1 MVPPA
6 LRFSSGESMVRPLF
20 VSAIGVALGVALA
33 LATVSGTAAAGP
45 TPVVAQTA
53 PAVVPADRTDT
64 TTPVEEVAPTP
75 APVAKKKPRPLH
87 EEALPILILVA
98 VIAFVVS
105 RLPRV
110 ELGHTA
116 AFRRRRVLNWLPLG
130 LTYAFLYM
138 GRYNMAVLKDVGG
151 ISQADFGT
159 IDAVGSLVYGF
170 SFLLNGPLADRWG
183 GRTTILIAAAGA
195 AAANAAAGVMLATG
209 LGDAPVMTLAILFS
223 VNMYF
228 QSFGAVSI
236 VKVNAGW
243 FHVRERGTFGGIFGI
258 LISLGIYFAFDWGLR
273 IANAAPLPWLFW
285 VPAVLLV
292 VFFGLSYLFVR
303 DNPSEAGF
311 TDFDTADASSGDD
324 GPRLPALT
332 VIKRMLT
339 SRIILVIALIEFCS
353 GFLRQ
358 GILKWYR
365 DFARGTGIGDSFVY
379 DHWGMVSCIAGITG
393 GIFAG
398 LISDHLFHSRRAPVT
413 VVLYAIMLVGSIV
426 IMPVLGA
433 PHAVSWIIAF
443 MAMAIIGVH
452 GMLSGTASQD
462 FGGRKNAGI
471 AVGLIDGFVY
481 LGTALQA
488 IVYGSILPEKGT
500 AEAAQIGSWYW
511 WPGAMVPFA
520 LIGLVLAATLWN
532 ARPAGRSAH

>member
-1 MVPPA
+1 MVPRA
-6 LRFSSGESMVRPLF
+6 LRFSSGVSMVRPLLSP
-20 VSAIGVALGVALA
+20 VIGLVLGV
-33 LATVSGTAAAGP
+33 VAAAP
-45 TPVVAQTA
+45 ATAVAQAA

-64 TTPVEEVAPTP
+64 TTPVQEVAPTP
-75 APVAKKKPRPLH
+75 APVAKKAPRPLH

-116 AFRRRRVLNWLPLG
+116 AFRRRRALNWLPLG

-138 GRYNMAVLKDVGG
+138 GRYNMTVLKDVGG

-159 IDAVGSLVYGF
+159 IDAIGSLVYGF
-170 SFLLNGPLADRWG
+170 SFLLNGPLTDRWG

-195 AAANAAAGVMLATG
+195 AAANIAAGVMISTG
-209 LGDAPVMTLAILFS
+209 LGDAPVMTLSILFA

-285 VPAVLLV
+285 VPAVLLLI
-292 VFFGLSYLFVR
+292 FFGLSYLFVR

-339 SRIILVIALIEFCS
+339 SRIILVIAIIEFCS

-398 LISDHLFHSRRAPVT
+398 LISDHVFHSRRAPVT
-413 VVLYAIMLVGSIV
+413 VVLYGIMLG
-426 IMPVLGA
+426 GA
-433 PHAVSWIIAF
+433 VAIFPLLSAPYAVSWIIAF

-488 IVYGSILPEKGT
+488 FVYGSILPEKGT
-500 AEAAQIGSWYW
+500 AEAKLVSSWYG
-511 WPGAMVPFA
+511 WPGAMIPLA
-520 LIGLVLAATLWN
+520 LLGLVLAATLWN
-532 ARPAGRSAH
+532 ARPSGRSAH